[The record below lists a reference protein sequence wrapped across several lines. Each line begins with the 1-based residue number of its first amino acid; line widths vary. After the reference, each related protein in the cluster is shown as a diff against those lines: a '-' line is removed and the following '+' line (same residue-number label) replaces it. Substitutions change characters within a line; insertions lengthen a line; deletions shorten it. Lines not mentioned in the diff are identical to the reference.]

1 MEGVNPV
8 LQSAIVDKYGKPFA
22 EKTQKIV
29 ENLDLTVEK
38 QEIVIEKQDEI
49 GKATKKVMR
58 NFEVD
63 MGGAFAR
70 SSDGIKEL
78 TGGFLDIKDIIET
91 VGKKFSALA
100 DVVAPFSEVISG
112 IGSGLDIRDRFKKDK
127 TGKSLE
133 EMPAYLRKDFTG
145 PLSQKQEAER
155 KRQRKKESISRIFGK
170 LKFAAFIAAGIGIF
184 FLLKKF
190 IQSGFFAGMQ
200 DLVYNITSGFDKI
213 MMLFVNDERK
223 KVIQKRINERDID
236 RAETMFN
243 RNRESG
249 PVFKKQLANAK
260 SEGEK
265 NKLLGDLLSTVGVP
279 LTDGK
284 PNDVG
289 KEILQYVADKYNLK
303 YPELLDSFTKDTED
317 YIKKVKNNQVTTELG
332 EKETS
337 LDGGTVTASIIK
349 KDETTGEQMTGII
362 AQSQKATTET
372 TYDDYAS
379 GIYEAGPGFK
389 GYIYLPEKK
398 KTDAQVDKDLMADA
412 MRQEQKLLQ
421 ENLLNTYAE
430 LRKYADANGLG
441 YVLDMMEG
449 EHVKGKKT
457 IRANAYFGPD
467 GHNDMIDTLE
477 LMNAEN
483 LKGKSLAELQT
494 LLGNKQ
500 SVADSNIEAEQKAY
514 GDQLKLMQDNMLM
527 YGTSGMGGMSMIPVT
542 TINNSSIQNLT
553 GSQNSTND
561 EGLNSSN

>member
-1 MEGVNPV
+1 MEAVSSV
-8 LQSAIVDKYGKPFA
+8 LQSSIVDKYGKPFA
-22 EKTQKIV
+22 QRTQKIV
-29 ENLDLTVEK
+29 EQLDVTVEK

-58 NFEVD
+58 SFEVD

-78 TGGFLDIKDIIET
+78 TGGFLDIKDIIDT
-91 VGKKFSALA
+91 VGKKFSALG
-100 DVVAPFSEVISG
+100 DVVAPISEVISG

-127 TGKSLE
+127 TDKSE
-133 EMPAYLRKDFTG
+133 KKMPAYLQKDFVG
-145 PLSQKQEAER
+145 PLSKKQEAER
-155 KRQRKKESISRIFGK
+155 KKQRRKESISRIFGK

-200 DLVYNITSGFDKI
+200 DLVYNIASGFDKV
-213 MMLFVNDERK
+213 MMLFVNDEKK
-223 KVIQKRINERDID
+223 KVIQKRMNERDID
-236 RAETMFN
+236 RRETML
-243 RNRESG
+243 NRERKDG
-249 PVFKKQLANAK
+249 PVFKTKLENAK
-260 SEGEK
+260 SEEEK
-265 NKLLGDLLSTVGVP
+265 NALLGDLLKTVGVP

-289 KEILQYVADKYNLK
+289 KDILQYVADKYNLN
-303 YPELLDSFTKDTED
+303 YSELLDSFTKDTED
-317 YIKKVKNNQVTTELG
+317 YIKKVENNEVTSELG
-332 EKETS
+332 EKVTS
-337 LDGGTVTASIIK
+337 VDGGKVTADIIK
-349 KDETTGEQMTGII
+349 KDADGNVMTGIL
-362 AQSQKATTET
+362 AQSQKAETET
-372 TYDDYAS
+372 TYADFENA
-379 GIYEAGPGFK
+379 IYESGPGFK
-389 GYIYLPEKK
+389 GYVYLPKK
-398 KTDAQVDKDLMADA
+398 KKDDKQVEKDLMADA
-412 MRQEQKLLQ
+412 ERQDQKLLQ
-421 ENLLNTYAE
+421 DNLLNTYAE

-457 IRANAYFGPD
+457 IRANTYFGPD

-477 LMNAEN
+477 LMNAEF
-483 LKGKSLAELQT
+483 LKGKSLEELQN

-500 SVADSNIEAEQKAY
+500 SVADSNIEAEKKAY
-514 GDQLKLMQDNMLM
+514 GDQLKNMQDNMIM
-527 YGTSGMGGMSMIPVT
+527 YGAGGMGNMSMMPIT